1 MSRPVESYRPPLPE
15 KILSVL
21 DSSSLAYL
29 STIEPPGNTPHLSL
43 MTVTYVGDASLGGPL
58 LVMTTRRDTLKW
70 KAMVE
75 NPRVAVLVH
84 DFAHLR
90 GVGGSDVSAP
100 AGSVAITL
108 YGTASMPTGSEADAL
123 RAAHLARNPSSAHFI
138 SDSRYAVVVIV
149 PTLASF
155 CNFRDEVT
163 TWTSPALMPPS
174 GRDSPVLLEE
184 PTGDIRSARSKITV
198 TVGSKNA
205 TKLEAVRSAF
215 SAAFPHAD
223 ALIEGFD
230 VASGVSS
237 QPMGDDETRRGAL
250 ARAKGAAEAFK
261 AARSCTADYTV
272 GLEGG
277 CGDDFEGE
285 LDCFAWLVVAKGDQP
300 DNASC
305 ARTATL
311 RLPRAVADLV
321 RSGVELGLA
330 DDKVFGREGSKHR
343 DGAVG
348 LLTKGAIGRAAY
360 YAHALTLALARE
372 ISPERY

>member
-1 MSRPVESYRPPLPE
+1 
-15 KILSVL
+15 
-21 DSSSLAYL
+21 
-29 STIEPPGNTPHLSL
+29 
-43 MTVTYVGDASLGGPL
+43 
-58 LVMTTRRDTLKW
+58 
-70 KAMVE
+70 MVE

-90 GVGGSDVSAP
+90 GVGGNDDSATS
-100 AGSVAITL
+100 GSVAITL
-108 YGTASMPTGSEADAL
+108 YGNASMPTGGEADAL

-163 TWTSPALMPPS
+163 TWTSPALLPPS
-174 GRDSPVLLEE
+174 GRDSPVLLDE
-184 PTGDIRSARSKITV
+184 PTGDIRARAKITV
-198 TVGSKNA
+198 AVGSKNA
-205 TKLEAVRSAF
+205 TKLEAVRTAF

-223 ALIEGFD
+223 AIIEGFD

-250 ARAKGAAEAFK
+250 ARAKGAAEAYK

-277 CGDDFEGE
+277 CGDDYAGE
-285 LDCFAWLVVAKGDQP
+285 LECFAWLVVAKGDQP

-311 RLPRAVADLV
+311 RLPCAVAVLV

-330 DDKVFGREGSKHR
+330 DDKVFGREGSKHK

-360 YAHALTLALARE
+360 YAHALTLALASE